1 MRISLATA
9 THKLSVI
16 TSLSRART
24 SHTIRV
30 FWLFIAKQHHNK
42 HPPFLS
48 EAFLSL
54 NQKNRKKRGV
64 RTYMMLNDLINFS
77 SDAPKRAD
85 TNYEIAHRWWFAKS
99 RECKRQKSISMWML
113 LTNIAYDGWHA
124 NADWPSLSIWK
135 RLIFRIVSYFF
146 LVYLLIQSIQ
156 SHTFNLLRKI
166 YLNGSHGM

>member
-48 EAFLSL
+48 EAFLFL

-64 RTYMMLNDLINFS
+64 RTYM
-77 SDAPKRAD
+77 PKRAD

-113 LTNIAYDGWHA
+113 LTNIAHDSWHA

-135 RLIFRIVSYFF
+135 RLIFRIVSFF
-146 LVYLLIQSIQ
+146 LIYLLIQSIQ